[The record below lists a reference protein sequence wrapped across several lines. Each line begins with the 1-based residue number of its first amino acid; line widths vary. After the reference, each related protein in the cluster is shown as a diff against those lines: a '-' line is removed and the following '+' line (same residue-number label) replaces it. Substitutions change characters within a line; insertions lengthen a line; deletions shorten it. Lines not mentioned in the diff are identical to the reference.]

1 VAPAA
6 PVNME
11 ARLEL
16 KLHQKLIMTPQLQQA
31 IKLLQLSRLEL
42 VQSVS
47 QELTENP
54 VIEEVT
60 SESAEETSHE
70 EDLSAPDSEIPT
82 LTAENNQ
89 QTQENEEL
97 KSDIDLGPQWDEYL
111 NELGDGRD
119 YGPLEADD
127 KELPSYDQTL
137 TRLPSLSDHLLWQ
150 LHLTTSHP
158 GLVKG
163 GEWIIGNLDDDGYLR
178 ATLAE
183 LAQQSALPM
192 QDMERALLLIQ
203 SFDPMGVGA
212 RDLRE
217 CLLIQVRQLCLQGT
231 LVEKII
237 QEHLSDLEKRKYQ
250 QIAKTLNITTQEVM
264 EASQIIIRELE
275 PKPGRPYLASDTNY
289 MVPDVYVI
297 KIEDRY
303 VVQLNDEGL
312 PRVRINPYYRKLLN
326 HNETIDKAT
335 KEYVEERLRSAQ
347 WLIKGME
354 QRNKT
359 IFRVAE
365 SIVKFQ
371 QEFLEQG
378 INSLKPMVLKNVAE
392 DIGMHESTI
401 SRVTTNKF
409 MHTPQGIFP
418 MKYFFTTGFLA
429 GSGSE
434 VSSLTVKDVIQK
446 MIKEENPSTPL
457 KDQQIVDALKS
468 QGIDIARRTVAKYRE
483 ELRIPPTSVR
493 KRIG

>member
-1 VAPAA
+1 
-6 PVNME
+6 ME

-16 KLHQKLIMTPQLQQA
+16 KLQQKLIMTPQLQQA

-42 VQSVS
+42 SQSVS
-47 QELTENP
+47 QELIENP
-54 VIEEVT
+54 VLEEVT
-60 SESAEETSHE
+60 SDESGEEQSSEEGEAVSELQTAAEKPSET
-70 EDLSAPDSEIPT
+70 APEQ
-82 LTAENNQ
+82 EG
-89 QTQENEEL
+89 TQEL
-97 KSDIDLGPQWDEYL
+97 KSDLELGPQWDEYL
-111 NELGDGRD
+111 NEMGDGRD
-119 YGPLEADD
+119 YGNAEADD

-150 LHLTTSHP
+150 LHLSSSDP

-178 ATLAE
+178 ATIDE
-183 LAQQSALPM
+183 LAQQSGVSLRE
-192 QDMERALLLIQ
+192 MERALDLIQ
-203 SFDPMGVGA
+203 GFDPLGIGA

-217 CLLIQVRQLCLQGT
+217 CLLIQVRQLDLQGT

-237 QEHLSDLEKRKYQ
+237 LDHLGDLEKRKYLN
-250 QIAKTLNITTQEVM
+250 IAKDLNVTPQEVM
-264 EASQIIIRELE
+264 EAAQTIIHELE
-275 PKPGRPYLASDTNY
+275 PKPGRPYLSADTNY
-289 MVPDVYVI
+289 VVPDVYVF

-326 HNETIDKAT
+326 RNEAIDKVT

-359 IFRVAE
+359 IYRVAE

-371 QEFLEQG
+371 GEFLDQG
-378 INSLKPMVLKNVAE
+378 ISHLRPMVLKDVAE

-409 MHTPQGIFP
+409 MHTPQGIFQ
-418 MKYFFTTGFLA
+418 MKYFFTTGFSD
-429 GSGSE
+429 GSGAD
-434 VSSLTVKDVIQK
+434 VSSLTVKDTIQK
-446 MIKEENPSTPL
+446 LIKEEDPVTPL
-457 KDQQIVDALKS
+457 KDQQIVDVLKER
-468 QGIDIARRTVAKYRE
+468 GIEIARRTVAKYRE

-493 KRIG
+493 KRTGN

>member
-1 VAPAA
+1 
-6 PVNME
+6 ME

-47 QELTENP
+47 QELVENP
-54 VIEEVT
+54 VLDEVSSDSTEEV
-60 SESAEETSHE
+60 SDE
-70 EDLSAPDSEIPT
+70 EDISAPETPP
-82 LTAENNQ
+82 L
-89 QTQENEEL
+89 QTSSVSKSQGTEGL
-97 KSDIDLGPQWDEYL
+97 KSDVDLGAQWDEYL

-119 YGPLEADD
+119 YGSAEADD

-150 LHLTTSHP
+150 LNLSTSDPH
-158 GLVKG
+158 LVKG
-163 GEWIIGNLDDDGYLR
+163 GEWIVGNLDDDGYLR
-178 ATLAE
+178 ATIEE
-183 LAQQSALPM
+183 LAQQSGLPVR
-192 QDMERALLLIQ
+192 DMERALCLIQ
-203 SFDPMGVGA
+203 SFDPMGIGA
-212 RDLRE
+212 RDLQE
-217 CLLIQVRQLCLQGT
+217 CLLIQVKQLDLQGS
-231 LVEKII
+231 LADKII
-237 QEHLSDLEKRKYQ
+237 RAHLPDLEKRKYQ
-250 QIAKTLNITTQEVM
+250 HIAKVLNITTQEVM
-264 EASQIIIRELE
+264 EASQIIIHELE
-275 PKPGRPYLASDTNY
+275 PKPGRPYLPSDTNY

-326 HNETIDKAT
+326 RKEGIDKVT

-359 IFRVAE
+359 IYKVAE

-371 QEFLEQG
+371 KDFFDQG
-378 INSLKPMVLKNVAE
+378 IANLKPMVLKDVAE
-392 DIGMHESTI
+392 DISMHESTI

-446 MIKEENPSTPL
+446 LIREEDSSTPL
-457 KDQQIVDALKS
+457 KDQQLVDALKS